1 MSVILVDTLFVD
13 IMTVMNVLDKA
24 ALTILKR
31 YITNVIYDPTI
42 RIKVFI
48 SYYGEELKNR
58 EMKDTLEGV
67 NKLRNE
73 IVHRKKM
80 FTSNKERLIART
92 TEFLNYLTVIK
103 EHFAKDGHSFIE
115 LNDIVSKYNSLLG
128 VKQTE
133 SVIVKTNNGKTPF
146 YFPLE
151 TSPFEECNSHLY
163 TEETAKCIY
172 IIEKYPNEYKNMPIK
187 ILDGKHAGR
196 TAKLVRPNGTTFK
209 IHLEGATDPIS
220 FTINRLITAYIRKPE

>member
-1 MSVILVDTLFVD
+1 MSVILVDTFFVD
-13 IMTVMNVLDKA
+13 IMTVMTVLDKA

-58 EMKDTLEGV
+58 EMKDALEGV
-67 NKLRNE
+67 NKIRNE

-80 FTSNKERLIART
+80 FTSNKEKLITRT
-92 TEFLNYLTVIK
+92 NEFLNYLTVIK
-103 EHFAKDGHSFIE
+103 EHFSKDGHSFIE

-128 VKQTE
+128 D
-133 SVIVKTNNGKTPF
+133 IVETNNGKTPF

-163 TEETAKCIY
+163 TEETDKCIY
-172 IIEKYPNEYKNMPIK
+172 IIKKYPNEYKNMPIK
-187 ILDGKHAGR
+187 ILDGKYAGR
-196 TAKLVRPNGTTFK
+196 TAKLVRPNGTAFK
-209 IHLEGATDPIS
+209 IHLEGDTDPIS
-220 FTINRLITAYIRKPE
+220 FTINCLITAYIRKPE